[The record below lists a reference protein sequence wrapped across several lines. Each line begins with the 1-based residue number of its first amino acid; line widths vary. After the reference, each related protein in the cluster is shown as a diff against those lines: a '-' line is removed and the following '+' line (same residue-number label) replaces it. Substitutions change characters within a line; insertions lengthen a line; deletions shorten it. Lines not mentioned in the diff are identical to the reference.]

1 NIDENLE
8 IDKPT
13 FQRFIKRNYIGEKK
27 DQMLEKTKN
36 IDFSKA
42 NPRNNTFMN
51 ELAFAGESISE
62 GFLECFNIERK
73 KAVENYKKEQ
83 ILEITKNID
92 FSKANPRNN
101 TIMNELAFAGE
112 SISEGFLECF
122 NIERKKAVENYKNQ
136 LHVIESKEDQN
147 QSKYYIG
154 AFKDGKLNRL
164 TQFQKTKD
172 KLVKTVE
179 EKNKKILKQEQSYK
193 NQEIENQREKERSQ
207 SLQRERKEEL

>member
-1 NIDENLE
+1 KRKEAIENNIDENLE

-73 KAVENYKKEQ
+73 KAVIKYY
-83 ILEITKNID
+83 
-92 FSKANPRNN
+92 
-101 TIMNELAFAGE
+101 
-112 SISEGFLECF
+112 
-122 NIERKKAVENYKNQ
+122 NIERKKKIENYKKQ
-136 LHVIESKEDQN
+136 LHVNKSKENQN
-147 QSKYYIG
+147 QSKKYIE
-154 AFKDGKLNRL
+154 AFKDDKLNRL
-164 TQFQKTKD
+164 TQIQKTKD

-193 NQEIENQREKERSQ
+193 NQEIQNQREKERSQ

>member
-1 NIDENLE
+1 MLERFNDEIQVEHKKEDSKEKRNEKRKEAIENKIDENLE

-13 FQRFIKRNYIGEKK
+13 FQRFIKRNYIGKKK
-27 DQMLEKTKN
+27 DQLLEKTEN

-62 GFLECFNIERK
+62 GFLECFNIERN
-73 KAVENYKKEQ
+73 KA
-83 ILEITKNID
+83 I
-92 FSKANPRNN
+92 
-101 TIMNELAFAGE
+101 
-112 SISEGFLECF
+112 
-122 NIERKKAVENYKNQ
+122 ENYKNQ

-147 QSKYYIG
+147 QPKYYIG

-164 TQFQKTKD
+164 THFQKNKD

-179 EKNKKILKQEQSYK
+179 EKNRNILKQDQIYK
-193 NQEIENQREKERSQ
+193 NQEIENQREKEKTQ

>member
-1 NIDENLE
+1 MLERFNDEIQVEHKKEDSKEKRNEKRKEAIENNIDENLE

-27 DQMLEKTKN
+27 DQMLEKTEN

-42 NPRNNTFMN
+42 NPRNNTF
-51 ELAFAGESISE
+51 
-62 GFLECFNIERK
+62 
-73 KAVENYKKEQ
+73 
-83 ILEITKNID
+83 
-92 FSKANPRNN
+92 
-101 TIMNELAFAGE
+101 MNELAFAGE